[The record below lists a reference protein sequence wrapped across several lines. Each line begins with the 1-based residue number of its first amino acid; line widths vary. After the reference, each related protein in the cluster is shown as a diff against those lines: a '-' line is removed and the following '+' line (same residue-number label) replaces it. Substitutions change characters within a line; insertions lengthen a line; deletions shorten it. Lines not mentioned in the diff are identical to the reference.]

1 MDTDGQFLRHK
12 RSGIEGELQHFAKS
26 STFTA
31 PVSTYNFQ
39 TLKFSGTL
47 DAVEGEAAREI
58 NEPSVMQTE
67 RGFIDNWQEAGSN

>member
-1 MDTDGQFLRHK
+1 MDTFCGTSDQASRENF
-12 RSGIEGELQHFAKS
+12 SAFAKS

-67 RGFIDNWQEAGSN
+67 RGFSDNWQEAGSN